1 MEEDKTKIPKS
12 DKKFKEK
19 IKKIILAREM
29 RIALMLIKRSDNNH
43 EKNKILRRLI

>member
-1 MEEDKTKIPKS
+1 MEEDKTKIPKN

-29 RIALMLIKRSDNNH
+29 RIALMLIKDRITIM
-43 EKNKILRRLI
+43 KKIKY